1 MSCRSETEGSDRV
14 LERPHFIG
22 SVSWAVEWGMCI
34 HVCTGER
41 RGWTQVRAAT
51 HGKGKCRSRTV
62 PKTTPSSEADPNQQ
76 LSRGWPVI
84 QFPILPCPRFP
95 GAIPALMFAH
105 AYPHTCPYAHPIHK
119 LNQERQ
125 GASAAHQRKVV
136 RVNPDNAQVGIIGV
150 VPGNLL
156 QDFQELKTIWNDIW
170 TTATLLQMHRHFLL
184 VGFPASLAP
193 LCTLELFIV
202 LIKMLFPSAF
212 FW

>member
-1 MSCRSETEGSDRV
+1 MRQKAQTGCLKGPISLVQLAGLWSEECASMYAQ
-14 LERPHFIG
+14 ERGEAERKLGLPHM
-22 SVSWAVEWGMCI
+22 AKEN
-34 HVCTGER
+34 
-41 RGWTQVRAAT
+41 AD
-51 HGKGKCRSRTV
+51 SRTV

-156 QDFQELKTIWNDIW
+156 QDFQELKTI
-170 TTATLLQMHRHFLL
+170 
-184 VGFPASLAP
+184 
-193 LCTLELFIV
+193 
-202 LIKMLFPSAF
+202 
-212 FW
+212 